1 MTWTSSN
8 PDVATVDAEG
18 NVTLIGSGKTVIKAS
33 SDETD
38 QFYAGEATFALT
50 VIPMAS
56 NIAEMLSG
64 APNVAD
70 KVIVNT
76 DLTVVYAT
84 PIALWV
90 IDNVGNATQL
100 NIKSSLETGDIIP
113 AGWTAVN
120 SSSSN
125 NVTFNGTIPESL
137 NSTEVT
143 YPTVGTISLADNN
156 RVLTLEGVTF
166 NESTPAEPSETFVGT
181 DAYGNAYTFINS
193 YNLDAV
199 DAGTYDVLLIVKAWD
214 SGSGL
219 NYRLTPISYNTHKE
233 VVTVIK
239 EEEMNFKTINTSSDR
254 LHLVGADNEL
264 PYTIE
269 GTNVALT
276 LESHNYVSSNPEK
289 YTAFEANNNGLFMR
303 GGIGL
308 LNFSAGNN
316 KVVKVVIVS
325 DNMTFSCNGENLTEA
340 EVGYDYQYTWVRPAD
355 YTENYVEIEANTE
368 YDGYSSNRWL
378 YSATVY
384 YETLGVDLPTPELS
398 FNIKETTLSMGD
410 VTLDTA
416 EILNN
421 PQALPIVWK
430 SNNED
435 VATVENGIVTLKSE
449 GSAVITATIEESD
462 IYAEAE
468 ASFTIFVLNA
478 ALNIPQMIVMAPEY
492 GDKVKIYNT
501 NGFYVAY
508 PLIGS
513 YTQVGEDGTE
523 SKMYDMYLFV
533 EDKFGNPALLHKT
546 STSSQNWRTDDT
558 IEGGWTATHE
568 NNEYATVWM
577 GTFSIGSRVNFYFD
591 DPKIYESLNNVAND
605 YKVITLKNVT
615 LKDGSPEGKEE
626 FNGILG
632 EDEELTLVNLVN
644 TASNIPGVYNIT
656 GAAGMTAEGKRVFY
670 PAAYT
675 LIKEIETGVIEALD
689 TIDADAIYYNLQ
701 GNVVANPAPGIYVK
715 VANGKAVKVI
725 VK

>member
-1 MTWTSSN
+1 MKKLFLTLAAAAIAASSAMADEATFDFVGTGDAYGIKRILSN
-8 PDVATVDAEG
+8 PTSADLFTQSNPFTITNDDGAVSLTFSWEGADAFGMDLFSTITGSGLYVGRYDENANIKIDIPGATISAVTLLLGNEYATVDLQG
-18 NVTLIGSGKTVIKAS
+18 TVIS
-33 SDETD
+33 HVWPNNSDT
-38 QFYAGEATFALT
+38 YA
-50 VIPMAS
+50 
-56 NIAEMLSG
+56 
-64 APNVAD
+64 
-70 KVIVNT
+70 
-76 DLTVVYAT
+76 
-84 PIALWV
+84 W
-90 IDNVGNATQL
+90 
-100 NIKSSLETGDIIP
+100 
-113 AGWTAVN
+113 
-120 SSSSN
+120 
-125 NVTFNGTIPESL
+125 
-137 NSTEVT
+137 
-143 YPTVGTISLADNN
+143 
-156 RVLTLEGVTF
+156 EG
-166 NESTPAEPSETFVGT
+166 S
-181 DAYGNAYTFINS
+181 AYTFINS